1 MFERYTEKARRTIFF
16 ARYEASQFASGQIE
30 TEHLLLGLLREDKTL
45 FKYFS
50 RATNSESVRNELFP
64 NPQVNQPIPT
74 SVDLKLSKT
83 SKQVLKYA
91 ADEADQLK
99 HRHIGTEHLLL
110 GLLREDNSPAAK
122 VLRKYG
128 AELSSIRKK
137 LELLPEEGAT
147 VTYAEVASRI
157 RYATADTVEIHGS
170 RFNTEY
176 IHEAVKTMPTVQ
188 LALA

>member
-50 RATNSESVRNELFP
+50 RATNSESVRDELFP

-91 ADEADQLK
+91 ADEAD
-99 HRHIGTEHLLL
+99 R
-110 GLLREDNSPAAK
+110 S
-122 VLRKYG
+122 
-128 AELSSIRKK
+128 
-137 LELLPEEGAT
+137 EERRVGKR
-147 VTYAEVASRI
+147 VYR
-157 RYATADTVEIHGS
+157 G
-170 RFNTEY
+170 
-176 IHEAVKTMPTVQ
+176 M
-188 LALA
+188 

>member
-16 ARYEASQFASGQIE
+16 ARYEASKFASGQIE

>member
-50 RATNSESVRNELFP
+50 RATNSESVRDELFP

>member
-83 SKQVLKYA
+83 SKQALKYA